1 MKLLRMQKKF
11 IDSKPFEL
19 NIVKGK
25 SNTGKSEAIL
35 HRILKLVNN
44 FAFQEEDNI
53 LVVHKN
59 AKQKESFA
67 KRYKEVKE
75 KHNYSY
81 MSLLPSN
88 NEPYFIS
95 LSELVNKYSNE
106 KKTATLKQK
115 EEAFKIALS
124 NNAEEYKYCKK
135 LDYNNLHL
143 VLGEIKF
150 MKNHRVELLEDYMT
164 LMGAPLR
171 QRKNSRARKSMFT
184 FFNSYNEALKN
195 LGVQDEEDKILE
207 AIKNVEISNKKTYVH
222 ICADNVESLSKLELD
237 FILKLAN
244 KKSYGTVTLS
254 IDVDKAENIY
264 SSLVKKGRVY
274 GKKVFGANKKIF
286 NFKTDVLNRNIENMP
301 KVKEEKT
308 YDRYNF
314 IDLKHRREFDFS
326 LEDNGH
332 EVSLVGEE
340 KYNKNELEDV
350 PVFNNIA
357 AGAPILINPTQEETF
372 ALPKYWVKGSNK
384 KFILKIKGDS
394 MIKVNIDDGD
404 YVVIEQNPSP
414 VNGDIVAVNIDGNAT
429 LKRIRIEKDKVV
441 LLPENDLYAPIIV
454 SKDQEFFVLGKA
466 IGVIKKK

>member
-1 MKLLRMQKKF
+1 MKLLRMQKRF
-11 IDSKPFEL
+11 IDSKPYEL

-25 SNTGKSEAIL
+25 SNTGKSEAML

-59 AKQKESFA
+59 SKQKENFI
-67 KRYKEVKE
+67 KRYEKVKQE
-75 KHNYSY
+75 HSYTY

-88 NEPYFIS
+88 NEPHFIS
-95 LSELVNKYSNE
+95 LSELINQYSND
-106 KKTATLKQK
+106 KRTATLKQK

-124 NNAEEYKYCKK
+124 SDAREYKYCKK

-143 VLGEIKF
+143 ILGEIKF

-171 QRKNSRARKSMFT
+171 QRKNSKARSAMFT
-184 FFNSYNEALKN
+184 FFNNYNEALN
-195 LGVQDEEDKILE
+195 SLGVQDEEDKILD
-207 AIKNVEISNKKTYVH
+207 AIKNIEMSNNKSYVH

-237 FILKLAN
+237 FLLMLSN

-286 NFKTDVLNRNIENMP
+286 NFKTDISNRNMEDMP
-301 KVKEEKT
+301 KITEEKI

-340 KYNKNELEDV
+340 KYNKKELEEV

-372 ALPKYWVKGSNK
+372 ALPKYWIKGSNK

-414 VNGDIVAVNIDGNAT
+414 INGDIVAVNIDGNAT
-429 LKRIRIEKDKVV
+429 LKRIRMEKDKVL
-441 LLPENDLYAPIIV
+441 LLPENDLYSPIIV

-466 IGVIKKK
+466 IGVIKRR